1 MRGMM
6 APEAW
11 TSPHFDPTPCACGCG
26 RPLGTDECANERGEP
41 SGVRAECWAAYC
53 ADNAARSEDE
63 AVDRAQ
69 EREAWREWGGRP

>member
-1 MRGMM
+1 MTTNYGARPGLTVE
-6 APEAW
+6 PEL
-11 TSPHFDPTPCACGCG
+11 CACGCG
-26 RPLGTDECANERGEP
+26 RPLGTDECANERGEH